1 MIVQVWHRD
10 SESGELAKVGQT
22 AVNLS
27 GLLGLKSSKSCEERW
42 LTLTDSNGN
51 LVRGNEVTG
60 GEGWQAQAAHRQLP
74 PPAGAGDA
82 PPPDI
87 SGHHYGVASVHV
99 RLQLAVSERNLGIE
113 VSRRQDEQRRLVE
126 LDRRANQGNESAHES
141 ADTATADLPPSH
153 AFASARRLAT
163 GCVAP
168 HTSHALAESGTSRSP
183 SSGKLHSHGN
193 MRDCLA
199 CAALDEAQGGRLG
212 SGVGDEA
219 GARIPGVFSGET
231 KTATAL
237 SNGSRV
243 PHILEL
249 VVATNK
255 AVAHAHA
262 PGAHT
267 PAAQLLKGGT
277 EVPYSLQD
285 VLDKAIVFFE
295 HSIRNHHRH
304 ACGDD
309 SGLAQANTHGAFA
322 PETSVCR
329 LLLHL
334 DLDFDTHVDARTRR
348 FKDAGFGRMLVRRLA
363 EAADVD
369 AQRVRLCGL
378 MRGSI
383 LAEALIRPDPTGAD
397 YRSASQVIARVASCI
412 RSEATPLCSLFQA
425 RKVRLVR
432 SEDSWLRT
440 VARLAAAPPPHAKG
454 GGISFGPKAKVTAKT
469 IRVHL
474 AGVFFQNAQVA
485 RYLPLLSWSSRHT
498 VSCPVSAR
506 MPLTEFAERR
516 HWVWGPWPYLRR

>member
-1 MIVQVWHRD
+1 MTVQVWHRD
-10 SESGELAKVGQT
+10 SESRESAMVGQT
-22 AVNLS
+22 TLNLS

-42 LTLTDSNGN
+42 LTLTDRNGN

-60 GEGWQAQAAHRQLP
+60 GEGWQAQAAQRQLP
-74 PPAGAGDA
+74 PPAGAADA

-87 SGHHYGVASVHV
+87 SGHHYGVASVHL
-99 RLQLAVSERNLGIE
+99 RLQLAVCERNLGIE
-113 VSRRQDEQRRLVE
+113 VSRRQDEQRRLLE
-126 LDRRANQGNESAHES
+126 LDRGTNQDNDSVEKS
-141 ADTATADLPPSH
+141 ADKATADLPPSH

-168 HTSHALAESGTSRSP
+168 HTSHVLFESGTSKS
-183 SSGKLHSHGN
+183 KLHSHGN
-193 MRDCLA
+193 MHHCLA

-212 SGVGDEA
+212 GGVGDSA

-231 KTATAL
+231 KTASAL
-237 SNGSRV
+237 SNASRV

-249 VVATNK
+249 VVATSK
-255 AVAHAHA
+255 AVAHA

-277 EVPYSLQD
+277 DVPYSLQD

-309 SGLAQANTHGAFA
+309 TGLAQANTHGAFA

-454 GGISFGPKAKVTAKT
+454 GGISFGPKAKLTAKT

-474 AGVFFQNAQVA
+474 AGVFFQDAQVA
-485 RYLPLLSWSSRHT
+485 
-498 VSCPVSAR
+498 
-506 MPLTEFAERR
+506 
-516 HWVWGPWPYLRR
+516 